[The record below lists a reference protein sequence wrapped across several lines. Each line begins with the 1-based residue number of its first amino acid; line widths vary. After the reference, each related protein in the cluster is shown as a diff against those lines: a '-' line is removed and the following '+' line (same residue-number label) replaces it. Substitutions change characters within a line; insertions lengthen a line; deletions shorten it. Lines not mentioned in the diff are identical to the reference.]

1 MINASL
7 WAFAHLD
14 TDGEGMGQRTQHGY
28 IFMLNLLLTPL
39 LMVIGLIMSLVVMKV
54 VGSMFAI
61 VFPMAIADVQ
71 GNSWTGLFSIIGF
84 CIIFCTTAVM
94 IITNACDLIHHV
106 PDTALTWIGG
116 TNSQGGM
123 GKKMSDNFAQAT
135 GALGAIMNNMGGKT
149 TGTKALDAA
158 REKKASTTAATAA
171 GVKADKN
178 QADLLATI
186 GGGKGEKPK
195 HG

>member
-1 MINASL
+1 MEGVINASL

-61 VFPMAIADVQ
+61 IFPMAIADVQ
-71 GNSWTGLFSIIGF
+71 GNSWTGIFSIIGF

-94 IITNACDLIHHV
+94 IITNACDLIHHI

-116 TNSQGGM
+116 QNAQGM

-135 GALGAIMNNMGGKT
+135 GALGAVMNNMGGKA
-149 TGTKALDAA
+149 TGTAGLKAA
-158 REKKASTTAATAA
+158 RAERARQKLLTDEAEK
-171 GVKADKN
+171 GN
-178 QADLLATI
+178 
-186 GGGKGEKPK
+186 KGTPK
-195 HG
+195 V